1 MDLVTLL
8 SYLVNLFVCYPAN
21 HHVTGI

>member
-8 SYLVNLFVCYPAN
+8 GYLVNLFVCYPVS
-21 HHVTGI
+21 HYVI